1 MSTNG
6 KRKHKAASNRHG
18 GERNAQQKTEAGMTT
33 LTMWVPTDRLEAVR
47 RYVKQV
53 GRRRNGVTLDD
64 VMERLRSCRPILE
77 ERFGLRKVFVFGS
90 VARNQAQAHSD
101 IDLLVDFADG
111 YPSGLFAFVDLKHW
125 LEGRLGRPV
134 DIITDTNVKPR
145 IRRRI
150 LEDCVEVF

>member
-1 MSTNG
+1 
-6 KRKHKAASNRHG
+6 
-18 GERNAQQKTEAGMTT
+18 MTT
-33 LTMWVPTDRLEAVR
+33 LTMWVPTDKLGAVR

-53 GRRRNGVTLDD
+53 GRRRSGINLDE
-64 VMERLRSCRPILE
+64 VLERLRCCRPILE

-111 YPSGLFAFVDLKHW
+111 YPSGMFAFVDLKRW
-125 LEGRLGRPV
+125 LEGCLGRPV

-145 IRRRI
+145 VRQRI
-150 LEDCVEVF
+150 LEDSIEVF